1 MTFACCFNELLPLP
15 EGVEATEFNRML
27 YSAEWVKAAG
37 FDAFEV
43 HAQYAHDFSDGE
55 LAALREVGI
64 PVAGAI
70 CFIPARLGIYGFGE
84 ELETYVAMELEHLAV
99 LGVKVV
105 AFGSGG
111 ARQRPEG
118 VSEEEHKAELCR
130 FLRMCSTHAA
140 RHGIT
145 IAIEPLNRN
154 ECNVINTVEE
164 AYNLACEVNLPNIRI
179 LADVYHMY
187 RNGEDLSILGRAGEM
202 LVHVHVADPNTRMF
216 PGDTDCPYLC
226 DFFATLCEIGYDG
239 CVTIECQVP
248 GGVGIEKAHAFLTSH
263 LKKNR

>member
-1 MTFACCFNELLPLP
+1 M
-15 EGVEATEFNRML
+15 
-27 YSAEWVKAAG
+27 
-37 FDAFEV
+37 
-43 HAQYAHDFSDGE
+43 
-55 LAALREVGI
+55 
-64 PVAGAI
+64 
-70 CFIPARLGIYGFGE
+70 
-84 ELETYVAMELEHLAV
+84 
-99 LGVKVV
+99 
-105 AFGSGG
+105 
-111 ARQRPEG
+111 
-118 VSEEEHKAELCR
+118 AELRR

-164 AYNLACEVNLPNIRI
+164 AYNLAREVNLPNVRI

-202 LVHVHVADPNTRMF
+202 LAHVHVADPNTRMF

-248 GGVGIEKAHAFLTSH
+248 GGVGIDVAHAFLTSH